1 MLRLGVWPQAAS
13 GVDGLASR
21 SVWRE
26 SLERALREHAPACA
40 GGIRRA
46 ARRTN
51 DRLAGSRQPIPWCP
65 KAMHSSYV
73 IRAAATKD
81 EVGLRQL
88 VSFQSRNG
96 WGNPGLRGS
105 AAACLGSVGVT
116 AGRRLPSSMLVR
128 VHASALLFGL
138 RHESDHAEAGDGR
151 RDDCLR
157 VRWTG
162 YVYPCRRH
170 PRASESAPA
179 AGTRRASSHNS
190 PALRRRK
197 FPLAGSRAA
206 RPAACRR
213 PCRAAGRSGG

>member
-1 MLRLGVWPQAAS
+1 MLRLGVWPQGAS

-81 EVGLRQL
+81 EGGLRQL

-105 AAACLGSVGVT
+105 AAACL
-116 AGRRLPSSMLVR
+116 
-128 VHASALLFGL
+128 
-138 RHESDHAEAGDGR
+138 
-151 RDDCLR
+151 
-157 VRWTG
+157 
-162 YVYPCRRH
+162 
-170 PRASESAPA
+170 
-179 AGTRRASSHNS
+179 
-190 PALRRRK
+190 
-197 FPLAGSRAA
+197 A
-206 RPAACRR
+206 RPASRPGAVCPQACLYGYMLPPSCLGCVTKAITPRLAMDDAMTACGFDGPGMSTPAGGTRVPPRARQVPAPAGPVPTTRR
-213 PCRAAGRSGG
+213 R